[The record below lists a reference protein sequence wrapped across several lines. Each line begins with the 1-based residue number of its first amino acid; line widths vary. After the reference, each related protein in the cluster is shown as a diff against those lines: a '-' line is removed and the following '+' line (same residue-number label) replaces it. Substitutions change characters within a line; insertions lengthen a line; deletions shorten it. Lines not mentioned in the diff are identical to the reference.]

1 MNAGPARVLAGID
14 LGTLTCR
21 LLIAT
26 VTADGALTERYSD
39 RRVLRL
45 GEGFALHRRLS
56 QAAITRVIAALRDWR
71 RELEAFG
78 VERDSAVATS
88 AVREAS
94 NREEFL
100 QRARLEAGF
109 EVEVLTGE
117 EEARRT
123 MLGIRSGLPT
133 RLGTVLGLD
142 IGGGSTE
149 FILHRSEG
157 SARDAS
163 QVHSRVYSRV
173 YSRVFSMDVG
183 VVRLTEEL
191 FAHDPPGPE
200 ELGAARDSIQAGAD
214 QAKRHLGERGE
225 VTLVGTAG
233 TVTTLAAMA
242 QGLPEYDSARIHNY
256 VLSLSTICELEDA
269 LVRRSTV
276 QRRGMPGLEPGRE
289 DVILAGTLIL
299 RGIMEAFGL
308 STCLVSDLGLR
319 EGIVLHLAQQIR
331 SGVSGP
337 R

>member
-1 MNAGPARVLAGID
+1 MNAGPATVLAGID

-26 VTADGALTERYSD
+26 VTADGALTDRYSD

-100 QRARLEAGF
+100 QRARLEVGF

-133 RLGTVLGLD
+133 RPGPVLGLD

-173 YSRVFSMDVG
+173 FSMDVG

-200 ELGAARDSIQAGAD
+200 ELGAARESIQAGAD
-214 QAKRHLGERGE
+214 RAKRHLDEPGE

-242 QGLPEYDSARIHNY
+242 QRLPEYDSARIHNY

-299 RGIMEAFGL
+299 RGIMEVFGL

-319 EGIVLHLAQQIR
+319 EGIVLHLAQQMGLG
-331 SGVSGP
+331 SGVSGQG
-337 R
+337 